1 MGSKI
6 SALTSAAN
14 LLGSTKKL
22 ALANAGFV
30 VPDGW
35 ASAVAVPLTGST
47 SETALATIAIP
58 AGAMGANGQLR
69 IITLWSMTNN
79 ANNKYP
85 RIRLGGISGTIY
97 LGATQ
102 SSVASQKT
110 QTIIRNR
117 NSQSSQIGFAASGT
131 LGAYGVGPTTVA
143 NVTSAVDTSA
153 AQDLVISGQL
163 ATGTDTLTL
172 ESYTVEI
179 LCKA

>member
-35 ASAVAVPLTGST
+35 TSAVAVPLTGST

-58 AGAMGANGQLR
+58 ARAMGANGVLRVTQLVS
-69 IITLWSMTNN
+69 TVNN
-79 ANNKYP
+79 ANAKTV
-85 RIRLGGISGTIY
+85 RIRLGGISGAEFFAASIASTI
-97 LGATQ
+97 TMRNQ
-102 SSVASQKT
+102 IQI
-110 QTIIRNR
+110 QNR
-117 NSQSSQIGFAASGT
+117 NSQSSQVAHAISTLNCFQATAAVPCT
-131 LGAYGVGPTTVA
+131 Q
-143 NVTSAVDTSA
+143 AVDTSVA
-153 AQDLVISGQL
+153 LNLVITGQL
-163 ATGTDTLTL
+163 GNAADTITL

-179 LCKA
+179 LYKA

>member
-35 ASAVAVPLTGST
+35 ASAVAVTLTGST

-58 AGAMGANGQLR
+58 AGAMGANGILR
-69 IITLWSMTNN
+69 VTTLWSFTNSG
-79 ANNKYP
+79 NNKTL
-85 RIRLGGISGTIY
+85 RVRLGGIGGKDFFNPVITTNAII
-97 LGATQ
+97 Q
-102 SSVASQKT
+102 T

-117 NSQSSQIGFAASGT
+117 NAQNAQASFAAGMSNAFTTSTAGVVTGT
-131 LGAYGVGPTTVA
+131 
-143 NVTSAVDTSA
+143 VDTSA
-153 AQDLVISGQL
+153 AQDLVFTAQL
-163 ATGTDTLTL
+163 ANAGETITL
-172 ESYTVEI
+172 ESYLVEI
-179 LCKA
+179 LYKA